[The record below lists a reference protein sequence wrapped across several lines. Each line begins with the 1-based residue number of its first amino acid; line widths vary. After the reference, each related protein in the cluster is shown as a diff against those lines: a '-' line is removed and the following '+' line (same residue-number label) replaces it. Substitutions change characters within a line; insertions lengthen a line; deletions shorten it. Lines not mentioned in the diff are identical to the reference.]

1 MNNTPNTDEE
11 LDNFSYKELSKK
23 VFLVFSALLMIA
35 LATSW
40 YLEVELLDNAEVEFT
55 AEDVVQLDDSQ
66 SILQLITPFSCVS
79 SSDFIENNFC
89 EELYHDNYYGEGWVT
104 SDEICYKEYV
114 TFDFKKSI
122 YLEFMVIQNFEID
135 NLFQQYDKVKELNII
150 YSNNRVEPQL
160 FQMENNNISQWIDLN
175 QETTS
180 VSLEIKSSYKDPE
193 NSQCGIASVSF
204 YGREQG

>member
-1 MNNTPNTDEE
+1 MC
-11 LDNFSYKELSKK
+11 FSFEKYKNSYIK
-23 VFLVFSALLMIA
+23 
-35 LATSW
+35 
-40 YLEVELLDNAEVEFT
+40 YLE
-55 AEDVVQLDDSQ
+55 
-66 SILQLITPFSCVS
+66 
-79 SSDFIENNFC
+79 
-89 EELYHDNYYGEGWVT
+89 
-104 SDEICYKEYV
+104 
-114 TFDFKKSI
+114 KSI

-175 QETTS
+175 KETTS

>member
-1 MNNTPNTDEE
+1 MNNTVNTNEE
-11 LDNFSYKELSKK
+11 LKKFSYKEFRKK
-23 VFLVFSALLMIA
+23 VFLVLSALFIIA

-40 YLEVELLDNAEVEFT
+40 YLEVELLDNTEVEFT
-55 AEDVVQLDDSQ
+55 TEDVVQLDDSQ
-66 SILQLITPFSCVS
+66 SILQLITPISCVS

-89 EELYHDNYYGEGWVT
+89 EELYYQNYYGEGWVT
-104 SDEICYKEYV
+104 ADEICYKEYI
-114 TFDFKKSI
+114 TFDFKKNV
-122 YLEFMVIQNFEID
+122 YLEFMVIENFEID
-135 NLFQQYDKVKELNII
+135 NLFQRYDKVKELNII
-150 YSNNRVEPQL
+150 YSSNRIEPQL
-160 FQMENNNISQWIDLN
+160 FQMENSNTSQWVDLN